1 MNLDFSGKSVLVTGG
16 GRGIGRS
23 IVEAFAAAGA
33 KVAFTDISQ
42 ELVKEMAADLAS
54 KGVTALAI
62 QGDASKMQTAVE
74 TVNQV
79 VAEWGSI
86 DVLVNNVG
94 ITRDTMMIRMT
105 EEDWDAVIDINLKS
119 VFNFCKAVFRTM
131 MKQRSGAIIN
141 MSSVVGVMGNAGQTN
156 YSASKA
162 GILGLTKSLAKELG
176 GRGVTVNAVAPGF
189 VETDMTAKLSDAAR
203 EAMLGQVPLG
213 RPAYPADVAS
223 AVLFLASDAAS
234 YITGQ
239 TLHVDGGM
247 VM

>member
-1 MNLDFSGKSVLVTGG
+1 
-16 GRGIGRS
+16 
-23 IVEAFAAAGA
+23 
-33 KVAFTDISQ
+33 
-42 ELVKEMAADLAS
+42 
-54 KGVTALAI
+54 
-62 QGDASKMQTAVE
+62 
-74 TVNQV
+74 
-79 VAEWGSI
+79 
-86 DVLVNNVG
+86 
-94 ITRDTMMIRMT
+94 
-105 EEDWDAVIDINLKS
+105 
-119 VFNFCKAVFRTM
+119 
-131 MKQRSGAIIN
+131 

>member
-16 GRGIGRS
+16 GRGIGRE
-23 IVEAFAAAGA
+23 IVETFAAAGA
-33 KVAFTDISQ
+33 NVAFTDIS
-42 ELVKEMAADLAS
+42 EDLVKSVATDLEAQ
-54 KGVTALAI
+54 GVTTLAI
-62 QGDASKMQTAVE
+62 QGDASKLESAVD
-74 TVNQV
+74 TVDRV
-79 VAEWGSI
+79 VAEWGSL

-105 EEDWDAVIDINLKS
+105 EEDWDTVININLKS

-162 GILGLTKSLAKELG
+162 GIIGLTKSLAKELG

-203 EAMLGQVPLG
+203 EAMLSNVPLG
-213 RPAYPADVAS
+213 RPAYPADVAK

-239 TLHVDGGM
+239 VLHVDGGM

>member
-33 KVAFTDISQ
+33 KVAFTDISE

-54 KGVTALAI
+54 EGVTALAI
-62 QGDASKMQTAVE
+62 QGDASKMESAVE

-131 MKQRSGAIIN
+131 MKQRAGAIIN

-203 EAMLGQVPLG
+203 EAMLGLVPLG